1 MKTTIRH
8 SIQDSVILIVVLFL
22 LTSCS
27 SRFFSYK
34 GAVVTQKDQMI
45 PLQETDR
52 QGVWK
57 TNELAVNYH
66 YWMTPEALKISGT
79 IKLLGGFAVGF
90 SSIHRLSVQL
100 LFLDSHGVVIENAA
114 LFSAESD
121 RSMDI
126 TPMKFERT
134 ITVPQETRY
143 ISFTY
148 DGVLVD
154 GSTDSTSVNIG
165 NSPSRSLSW

>member
-1 MKTTIRH
+1 MRTKVSCSMK
-8 SIQDSVILIVVLFL
+8 SPLILMVALLL

-45 PLQETDR
+45 PLQETEN

-66 YWMTPEALKISGT
+66 YSRMSEALKISGT
-79 IKLLGGFAVGF
+79 VKLLGGFAIGF
-90 SSIHRLSVQL
+90 SSIHQLSVQL

-126 TPMKFERT
+126 APMKFERT
-134 ITVPQETRY
+134 IAVPPETRY

-148 DGVLVD
+148 NGVLVD

-165 NSPSRSLSW
+165 NSPSRSLRW